1 MLSMTDEVVRG
12 FDLYLG
18 HAEMCVEMM
27 LSRVSSE
34 PCTFNIVRVPLWANE
49 IKVLWIHL

>member
-1 MLSMTDEVVRG
+1 MADEVVRG

-18 HAEMCVEMM
+18 HAEMV

-34 PCTFNIVRVPLWANE
+34 PCAFNIVRVPLWANE
-49 IKVLWIHL
+49 IKVVWIHL